1 MTSDPGADSGAQA
14 DEQAADGQPS
24 ADADAD
30 ASRELKH
37 GRPRKRSFWRDLVV
51 IVVAALALTILL
63 KAFVVQVFSI
73 PTGSME
79 NTLLPGDRIL
89 VSKIVYH
96 FRPIARGDIV
106 VFSGAGSWD
115 AVPPAPHNP
124 LVRLWD
130 DGVNL
135 VGIAGPQTDYVKR
148 VIGVPGDR
156 VVCCNASRQITVN
169 GVALSESS
177 YIYPGARPSEMP
189 FHITVPPGRLWVMGD
204 DRGDSDDSR
213 FRMANIG
220 QGTIPESA
228 VVGRAFLIIW
238 PLSRVSDLPIPETF
252 KQAGLSAA
260 AAVATAPPAAVGGG
274 TAVAAGA
281 VLAWRRR
288 RRALQ
293 RTRQRGRAA
302 GKWRYARTM
311 AIRSQ

>member
-1 MTSDPGADSGAQA
+1 MTSDPGADSGGQA
-14 DEQAADGQPS
+14 DEQTAADQAP
-24 ADADAD
+24 DAANPP
-30 ASRELKH
+30 RKRKH
-37 GRPRKRSFWRDLVV
+37 ARPRKRSFWRDLVV
-51 IVVAALALTILL
+51 IVIAALALTILL

-96 FRPIARGDIV
+96 FRPITRGDIV
-106 VFSGAGSWD
+106 VFSGSGSWD
-115 AVPPAPHNP
+115 PVPQAPHNP

-130 DGVNL
+130 DAVNL

-148 VIGVPGDR
+148 VIGTPGDH
-156 VVCCNASRQITVN
+156 VICCNASGQITVN
-169 GVALSESS
+169 GVPLSESS
-177 YIYPGARPSEMP
+177 YLFPGDAPSEIR
-189 FHITVPPGRLWVMGD
+189 FNVIVPPGRLWVMGD

-213 FRMANIG
+213 YRRASPG
-220 QGTIPESA
+220 RGTIPESA

-260 AAVATAPPAAVGGG
+260 AAIATAPPAAVGGS

-281 VLAWRRR
+281 ALTWRRR
-288 RRALQ
+288 RRKL
-293 RTRQRGRAA
+293 
-302 GKWRYARTM
+302 
-311 AIRSQ
+311 

>member
-14 DEQAADGQPS
+14 DEQTAADQAP
-24 ADADAD
+24 DAVDPP
-30 ASRELKH
+30 RKRKH
-37 GRPRKRSFWRDLVV
+37 ARPRKRSFWRDLVV
-51 IVVAALALTILL
+51 IVIAALALTILL

-96 FRPIARGDIV
+96 FRPITRGDIV
-106 VFSGAGSWD
+106 VFSGSGSWD
-115 AVPPAPHNP
+115 PVPQAPHNP

-130 DGVNL
+130 DAVNL

-148 VIGVPGDR
+148 VIGTPGDH
-156 VVCCNASRQITVN
+156 VICCNASGQITVN
-169 GVALSESS
+169 GVPLSESS
-177 YIYPGARPSEMP
+177 YLFPGDAPSEIR
-189 FHITVPPGRLWVMGD
+189 FNVIVPPGRLWVMGD

-213 FRMANIG
+213 YRSASPG
-220 QGTIPESA
+220 RGTIPESA

-260 AAVATAPPAAVGGG
+260 AAIATAPPAAVGGS

-281 VLAWRRR
+281 ALTWRRR
-288 RRALQ
+288 RRKL
-293 RTRQRGRAA
+293 
-302 GKWRYARTM
+302 
-311 AIRSQ
+311 